1 MEEYISFHKIITQ
14 LQYFQEQNER
24 LNSFGYGNL
33 VDFGKNV
40 SGTTVVYPFMFV
52 IPQSIQ
58 YDENT
63 TTYQLS
69 ILFAD
74 RLNETLDNEVDAIS
88 DMSLTA
94 RLFLSEIKRGT
105 LQDYFDIILPQQG
118 QPFLERFND
127 NVAGVALD
135 ANIIVYEDVN
145 ACPQYPTPTPSN
157 TPNLTPTIT
166 PTNTPTNTVTPS
178 ITPTITITPSI
189 TPTNT
194 VTPTVT
200 PSIDATVTPTVTPTL
215 TPTPSSTPTIFTPKT
230 LNALW
235 WIDFTDASTLTT
247 SGGLDPQI
255 LTATDK
261 IDSVVFSA
269 DPGGPLYFPTGYN
282 SVSGSVRTNASQLKN
297 QSGEYSNVGEY
308 TWFGTVYDDVVSQRG
323 GKIFTGVDNPG
334 WPGGAAFSIM
344 TDPNLPNFV
353 WRFQNRLQNGS
364 AIVLETNITYSAWTA
379 VAMRSYNSGGN
390 VNFELWE
397 NGSITS
403 SGTSF
408 GNTYIATNPIF
419 SLMFDGGID
428 FNTEQFFFDRKLTN
442 SEMTQMFNYINN
454 KY

>member
-1 MEEYISFHKIITQ
+1 
-14 LQYFQEQNER
+14 
-24 LNSFGYGNL
+24 
-33 VDFGKNV
+33 
-40 SGTTVVYPFMFV
+40 MFV

-105 LQDYFDIILPQQG
+105 LQDYFDITLPQQG

-157 TPNLTPTIT
+157 TPDLTPTIT

-178 ITPTITITPSI
+178 ITPTISLTPSI

-194 VTPTVT
+194 ITPTVT

-215 TPTPSSTPTIFTPKT
+215 TPTPSSTPTIFTPAT

-247 SGGLDPQI
+247 TAFVPPEI
-255 LTATDK
+255 ITATDK
-261 IDSVVFSA
+261 INSVVFSA

-282 SVSGSVRTNASQLKN
+282 SVSGSVRTNATQLKN

-308 TWFGTVYDDVVSQRG
+308 TWFGTVYDDTVSQRG
-323 GKIFTGVDNPG
+323 GKIFVAAQEPG
-334 WPGGAAFSIM
+334 WPGGQAFSLIA
-344 TDPNLPNFV
+344 DPNLPPSV
-353 WRFQNRLQNGS
+353 WRFQNRTQTGS
-364 AIVLETNITYSAWTA
+364 NVQLTTDITYSAWTL

-390 VNFELWE
+390 VVFEVWE
-397 NGSITS
+397 NNNIID
-403 SGTSF
+403 SGTAPSS
-408 GNTYIATNPIF
+408 NVYVSTDPIF
-419 SLMFDGGID
+419 GLLFDGGID
-428 FNTEQFFFDRKLTN
+428 FSTEQFFFDRKLTDT
-442 SEMTQMFNYINN
+442 EMTQMYNYISN